1 MEITILERDDDITHV
16 VLTGRL
22 DTTAAEELGQRL
34 SEETV
39 GRKQPAIIELS
50 DIDFLA
56 SMGIGLL
63 LATNKKLLKDGHK
76 LIVLNPRDMVDAIL
90 KASKVDKILLIVH
103 DLDEAV
109 QLLQGDDQKD
119 DGASPQLQASVDE
132 TGPQHAA
139 PVATP
144 APETEKALK
153 LKIANE
159 ISEFKTLNASLTQF
173 LTAHSVPSR
182 AAYAVDL
189 AVEEL
194 VMNVIRYAFI
204 DDDTHLIEVELAIE
218 GDQIILRIT
227 DDGRPFDPREDP
239 ALDLQ
244 SDDREIGGLGLTLV
258 LDMVDALK
266 YQRVEDTNRI
276 EVRVCMNVQDQSEET
291 SEPVPDLSDTSGE

>member
-22 DTTAAEELGQRL
+22 DTTAAEELSQRL
-34 SEETV
+34 SAETV

-76 LIVLNPRDMVDAIL
+76 LVVLNPRDMVDAIL
-90 KASKVDKILLIVH
+90 KASKVDKILSIVH
-103 DLDEAV
+103 DLDKAV
-109 QLLQGDDQKD
+109 QILQGDHQKD
-119 DGASPQLQASVDE
+119 GAANLQLQASVDE
-132 TGPQHAA
+132 TSSEHETSIS
-139 PVATP
+139 TP
-144 APETEKALK
+144 APETETILK
-153 LKIANE
+153 LTIKNE
-159 ISEFKTLNASLTQF
+159 VSEFKTLNASLAQF
-173 LTAHSVPSR
+173 LAAHSVPSR

-194 VMNVIRYAFI
+194 IMNVIRYAFI

-218 GDQIILRIT
+218 GNQIILRIA

-258 LDMVDALK
+258 LDLVDALK
-266 YQRVEDTNRI
+266 YQRVEETNRV
-276 EVRVCMNVQDQSEET
+276 EVRVSMSVEDQSPET
-291 SEPVPDLSDTSGE
+291 AEAVVDLSETSGE